1 MNIQRLKRFYKR
13 KELLTS
19 DEDDTEIEF
28 KQKYSDKPE
37 SKLFKNKKLTKQK
50 AKEKDEK
57 QKQKVD
63 KQRMKKKSEIILS
76 ESYSSSSTSTPS
88 NESSVESS
96 SLSNQEKGDRP
107 LLRRSTR
114 RRGVTDQ
121 WGYTSFVTLLLL
133 CFLIGINGLTT
144 TDPLIWHKDTQP
156 VIDGMEAVT
165 TVINYKSPCK
175 LFTNVL
181 IDETAT
187 EKLKLWCEDEYRN
200 SFITPL
206 NSFCKAVGPRNS
218 TRFALAKL
226 IYI

>member
-1 MNIQRLKRFYKR
+1 MWHNR
-13 KELLTS
+13 KWARTTNQTL
-19 DEDDTEIEF
+19 TEIEF
-28 KQKYSDKPE
+28 KQKYSDEPK

-63 KQRMKKKSEIILS
+63 KQKMKKKSEIILS
-76 ESYSSSSTSTPS
+76 ESYSSSSTSTSS

-96 SLSNQEKGDRP
+96 SLSNQEKGDKP

-114 RRGVTDQ
+114 RPGVIDR
-121 WGYTSFVTLLLL
+121 WGYTSFVTLSLL

-156 VIDGMEAVT
+156 VIDDIKAVT
-165 TVINYKSPCK
+165 TVINYESPCK

-187 EKLKLWCEDEYRN
+187 EELKLWCEDEYQN

-218 TRFALAKL
+218 TRFALAKV